1 MSSTDKITLE
11 QIEKEMA
18 KGYSQKQAIAR
29 LAMKTEEST
38 TKKGK

>member
-1 MSSTDKITLE
+1 MSNIDKITLA

-29 LAMKTEEST
+29 IAMQTEE
-38 TKKGK
+38 KNRK